1 MYTKLYSTILDSSIW
16 SASNSTRLVWITM
29 LAMATK
35 NGIVHASVDGLAR
48 RANVSLEETE
58 QALELLSSPDPHDKS
73 GVNGGRRIIPM
84 QGCWELINF
93 EFYRE
98 AKSIDA
104 VRKQQWRTKKSD
116 VLDKGPSSSSSSSS
130 DQRELLSS
138 PAPPAPDERQH
149 VQRVFDAWRSV
160 HRHPNARLDS
170 KRLKRIRQALVLFTP
185 DQLECAVRGA
195 AKDDWLMGRDPKSP
209 RKYDGLETILR
220 DTAQIERLIELAAVP
235 VKARPGE
242 TTEAEAMR
250 KFRGGK

>member
-58 QALELLSSPDPHDKS
+58 TALALLSSPDPHDKS
-73 GVNGGRRIIPM
+73 GVNDGRRIIPM
-84 QGCWELINF
+84 QGCWELVNF

-104 VRKQQWRTKKSD
+104 VRKQQWRTKKVN

-130 DQRELLSS
+130 NSDQRSLLSI
-138 PAPPAPDERQH
+138 PAEPEPDATAD
-149 VQRVFDAWRSV
+149 VQSVFDAWRRIHGHKNSK
-160 HRHPNARLDS
+160 LDS
-170 KRLKRIRQALVLFTP
+170 KRRKRIKYALELFTSS
-185 DQLECAVRGA
+185 QLESALMGA
-195 AKDDWLMGRDPKSP
+195 LRDDWLMGRDPKSP
-209 RKYDGLETILR
+209 RKYDGIETLLR
-220 DTAQIERLIELAAVP
+220 DTAQIERLIELSTGRTGKQAP
-235 VKARPGE
+235 SKAEGV
-242 TTEAEAMR
+242 TW
-250 KFRGGK
+250 